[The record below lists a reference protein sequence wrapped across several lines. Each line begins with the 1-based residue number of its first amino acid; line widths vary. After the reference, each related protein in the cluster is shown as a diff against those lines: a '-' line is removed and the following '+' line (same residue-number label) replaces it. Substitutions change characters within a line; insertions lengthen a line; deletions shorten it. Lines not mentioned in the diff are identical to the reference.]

1 MKIFIPLPSL
11 RAIVAVAALVLAH
24 DTVKAASPQD
34 LQSWDGLMLNSSKAL
49 KANRLEEAIGN
60 CDHALDLARTFG
72 AADTHLSR
80 SQVLRG
86 EIYMWQKRNDLAE
99 QSFKDAVATC
109 EKAVGASGQ
118 EMVYPL
124 ASLGNY
130 YYYYDV
136 HLERVATLNERIL
149 GIVEHASVPN
159 ERDIVMWSRN
169 LAIVY
174 QQMGRNEL
182 AERYYD
188 QAVARAEK
196 SLPDWLPHELLTA
209 ADFYKVEGKWDQ
221 AEALAVRAV
230 SIREKALAG
239 GDNVDAKMDLV
250 VALDESGAIDQ
261 ARGKLERA
269 EGTFRR
275 SLSLAETFMKADQAD
290 LLPRI
295 SNLASVLAAR
305 GNYVEADAL
314 LQRAIALT
322 KANFAPDGPEVAAVV
337 ASRDALR
344 GAMNRAPAADRTA
357 ATRALQ

>member
-1 MKIFIPLPSL
+1 MKISILL
-11 RAIVAVAALVLAH
+11 RCSRTAVLMAALALAR
-24 DTVKAASPQD
+24 DAVMAASTQD
-34 LQSWDGLMLNSSKAL
+34 LQSWDSLMLNSSKAL

-80 SQVLRG
+80 SQVLRA

-99 QSFKDAVATC
+99 QSFKDAVANC

-130 YYYYDV
+130 YFYYDV
-136 HLERVATLNERIL
+136 HLDRVAALNERIL
-149 GIVEHASVPN
+149 GIVEHAPAPN

-174 QQMGRNEL
+174 QQMGRNDL
-182 AERYYD
+182 AERYFD

-221 AEALAVRAV
+221 AVAMALRAV

-250 VALDESGAIDQ
+250 VALDEFGAIDQ

-314 LQRAIALT
+314 MQRAIALT

-344 GAMNRAPAADRTA
+344 GSVNKASPPDKTA
-357 ATRALQ
+357 ATQALQ